1 MLETLNKWDTSVFLA
16 INGWHSSIFDT
27 VMWLM
32 SNTLVWIPLYIIF
45 LYFLVRQYDRRAWII
60 LFFTAV
66 MIVISD
72 QASVH
77 LFKDVFQRLRPCHNP
92 NLQDVVHLVKG
103 HCGGQYGF
111 VSSHAFNTF
120 SLAVYL
126 SMMLGKKVKYF
137 TPLVIL
143 WAVIIGYSRV
153 YLGVH
158 YPGDVIAGA
167 ACGILLGWLMGKLV
181 LYLLEKFPLNTQH
194 GI

>member
-16 INGWHSSIFDT
+16 INGWHSNFFDT
-27 VMWLM
+27 VMWLT

-60 LFFTAV
+60 LFFTTV

-92 NLQDVVHLVKG
+92 NLQDVVHIVKG

-111 VSSHAFNTF
+111 VSSHAFNIF
-120 SLAVYL
+120 ALAVYL
-126 SMMLGKKVKYF
+126 SMMLGKKLKYF

-158 YPGDVIAGA
+158 YPGDVIVGA

-181 LYLLEKFPLNTQH
+181 RYLLVKFPINTQH